1 LELASKA
8 SGLGDKPLAALG
20 ILPTQSQFSDE
31 IQNLG
36 AYTPHPSLSI
46 IDPLVPS
53 SKPEARLDVSSA
65 PAFDFQGHS
74 SLARTRIGLLE
85 AVAADRRLIRENVW
99 IIPQL
104 VVLDIFARDF
114 EALPSSPNLFFTAAE
129 GWKASLTDMIT
140 KIQQALAY
148 ALPSLVSNIPSNWHR
163 NVTTAIKNRK
173 TRRAE
178 GLGLGPLADVLAN
191 AHWGCVFDNNALS
204 TRILHNILHTLLK
217 ETGADDADSWLALAQ
232 TQLDSREH
240 GDFS

>member
-8 SGLGDKPLAALG
+8 FGLGNEPLVALG
-20 ILPTQSQFSDE
+20 ILPTQNQFSDE

-36 AYTPHPSLSI
+36 AYTPHPSLSV

-53 SKPEARLDVSSA
+53 SKIEARLDVSSST
-65 PAFDFQGHS
+65 FDFQGHS

-85 AVAADRRLIRENVW
+85 AVASDRRLIRENVW

-129 GWKASLTDMIT
+129 GWKAPLTEMIT

-148 ALPSLVSNIPSNWHR
+148 ALSSLVSNLPSNWHS
-163 NVTTAIKNRK
+163 NVTTAIKNMK

-191 AHWGCVFDNNALS
+191 AYWECVFDNNALS
-204 TRILHNILHTLLK
+204 TRILHNVLHALLK
-217 ETGADDADSWLALAQ
+217 ETGADEADSWLALAQ
-232 TQLDSREH
+232 TQLDPRER
-240 GDFS
+240 GVFS